1 MMLEEIILSGF
12 VSKVISDCVDI
23 SRDRIRKA
31 NYKRKEKT
39 ESFEARIYQIIV
51 DVINKVTSNKFKDQ
65 EIVFDV
71 AEAILKGFKEGK
83 SDNKDIIK
91 SGLSIFPLNI
101 DDNESELF
109 LRLLFYEISM
119 DVNFDVYKE
128 ILLLLITQ
136 KPQYDYEI
144 LKHLQLIL
152 SDVNEVLDKINSIND
167 SKNVIIAKSKNFE
180 NNKKQDYIDIWN
192 SKLFLHRDNDK
203 QPLTLADVFIMPDYV
218 GDKILGGILRS
229 DRLEQ
234 IIDNFVNYNRTSE
247 MLLKGVP
254 GIGKT
259 SIVSWMA
266 NEYKDDDRILILR
279 FRDWDSE
286 ELERGLLK
294 AICNTF
300 NCTSKYDLEYKI
312 LILDGFDE
320 MKSLNIR
327 DELLYTFLND
337 IKDFK
342 NFKCIITSRPTYI
355 DDKCFSNI
363 IELQEFNYNKIEKFF
378 EKISG
383 KSLKIKEVSESEL
396 EILGIP
402 VILYMAI
409 MSGVDINEAHTK
421 PELYNRVFAK
431 QGGIFD
437 KFSYEGTQ
445 YDVGNH
451 ILRDP
456 RNIKKYLEFLQ
467 EVAFKMFEINDLS
480 LHETEY
486 QIPELKFQR
495 KSVSVLEFPIKHL
508 FESTQNYIE
517 FIHKTIYEYFVSE
530 YIFASL
536 QNLSTL
542 KNMKEEECAGVL
554 GRMLVKNDL
563 SKEIL
568 EFLKYKIIKEDDDI
582 FSIICEAF
590 KLMLKDGMI
599 YHTKERY
606 RKIIRCEIRIFFNML
621 ELIHIWDKQDLQ
633 FELLVAKY
641 IEDSIIGNEFAK
653 VNLERVN
660 LSMINLVGVKL
671 NGIKLSCANLC
682 KANLKEI
689 NLEGADLRGA
699 KLEKA
704 TLSKAILIKANLE
717 GANLMDA
724 VLINANLFRSN
735 LKRTNLIHAKLGM
748 AYLERADLE
757 GSNLTGANLM
767 NANLSY
773 ANLRK
778 VKLEGANLMDAEIK
792 GADLSDANLK
802 NAIVSERQI
811 TYLEKWYDL
820 KDISHIKNLDST
832 FYTAE

>member
-1 MMLEEIILSGF
+1 MILEEIILSGF
-12 VSKVISDCVDI
+12 VSKIISDCVDI
-23 SRDRIRKA
+23 SRDKIRKA

-39 ESFEARIYQIIV
+39 ESFQTRIYQIIV

-109 LRLLFYEISM
+109 LRLLFYEISR
-119 DVNFDVYKE
+119 DVNSDVYKE

-144 LKHLQLIL
+144 LKHLQLML
-152 SDVNEVLDKINSIND
+152 SDVNKVLDKID
-167 SKNVIIAKSKNFE
+167 SRNEIIAQSKNFE

-203 QPLTLADVFIMPDYV
+203 KPLTLADVFIMPDYV
-218 GDKILGGILRS
+218 RENFLGEIIRS
-229 DRLEQ
+229 DRLDQ
-234 IIDNFVNYNRTSE
+234 IIDNFMNDDRTSE

-266 NEYKDDDRILILR
+266 NEYKDDDRIVILR

-286 ELERGLLK
+286 ELEKGILK

-300 NCTSKYDLEYKI
+300 NCKNKYDLEYKV

-320 MKSLNIR
+320 MKSLYIR

-337 IKDFK
+337 IKDFR
-342 NFKCIITSRPTYI
+342 NFKCIITSRPNYI
-355 DDKCFSNI
+355 NDECFSNV
-363 IELQEFNYNKIEKFF
+363 IELQEFNYKKIEKFF

-383 KSLKIKEVSESEL
+383 KSLKKKEVSKSEL

-409 MSGVDINEAHTK
+409 MSGVDINETHTK

-431 QGGIFD
+431 RGGIFD
-437 KFSYEGTQ
+437 KFSYEGTE

-451 ILRDP
+451 ILRDS
-456 RNIKKYLEFLQ
+456 RNIKKYLGFLQ

-480 LHETEY
+480 LQEAEY
-486 QIPELKFQR
+486 EIPELKFQG

-530 YIFASL
+530 YIFETL
-536 QNLSTL
+536 QNLSTS
-542 KNMKEEECAGVL
+542 KNMTEEECAGIL

-568 EFLKYKIIKEDDDI
+568 EFLKFKIIKENDDI
-582 FSIICEAF
+582 FGVICEAF

-599 YHTKERY
+599 FHTKERY
-606 RKIIRCEIRIFFNML
+606 RKIIENTKPPAMLGRI
-621 ELIHIWDKQDLQ
+621 E
-633 FELLVAKY
+633 
-641 IEDSIIGNEFAK
+641 
-653 VNLERVN
+653 
-660 LSMINLVGVKL
+660 
-671 NGIKLSCANLC
+671 
-682 KANLKEI
+682 
-689 NLEGADLRGA
+689 
-699 KLEKA
+699 
-704 TLSKAILIKANLE
+704 
-717 GANLMDA
+717 
-724 VLINANLFRSN
+724 
-735 LKRTNLIHAKLGM
+735 
-748 AYLERADLE
+748 
-757 GSNLTGANLM
+757 
-767 NANLSY
+767 
-773 ANLRK
+773 
-778 VKLEGANLMDAEIK
+778 
-792 GADLSDANLK
+792 
-802 NAIVSERQI
+802 
-811 TYLEKWYDL
+811 
-820 KDISHIKNLDST
+820 
-832 FYTAE
+832 